1 MTILKDI
8 VGRSEVSAG
17 ADDCPNEAD
26 GTMRFGVVLAAAVLI
41 AAPAAAQDGFDE
53 WNAKDIMR
61 TCAPCHGEFGQ
72 GGGGGVYPRLAGMN
86 ADYLAEQI
94 AKFKSRERENIPM
107 IPFANDRELPARD
120 IRDVTRYLAGITLA
134 TRLPETTGPV
144 DGLERL
150 LQAKM
155 LMQIPRADGDIERG
169 KQLYGEQCGVC
180 HGREGQGRVTKPP
193 LAGQHTDYL
202 QTQITNFKKG
212 NRPHPDNDELF
223 MRTTRRDMDDILAYM
238 SVLDD

>member
-1 MTILKDI
+1 
-8 VGRSEVSAG
+8 
-17 ADDCPNEAD
+17 
-26 GTMRFGVVLAAAVLI
+26 MRWVLVLAAAMLI
-41 AAPAAAQDGFDE
+41 AAPAGARDEFDE
-53 WNAKDIMR
+53 FNAKDIMR

-86 ADYLAEQI
+86 AGYLAEQI
-94 AKFKSRERENIPM
+94 EKFKSRERENIPM

-120 IRDVTRYLAGITLA
+120 IRDVTRYLADIKLA
-134 TRLPETTGPV
+134 TRLPEAAGSV

-150 LQAKM
+150 MQAK
-155 LMQIPRADGDIERG
+155 LIMQVPRADGDIERG

-193 LAGQHTDYL
+193 LVGQFTDYL
-202 QTQITNFKKG
+202 LAQVVAFKKG
-212 NRPHPDNDELF
+212 TRPHPDTEELF
-223 MRTTRRDMDDILAYM
+223 VNAGRRDMDDIMAYM